1 MTSALKISVFALIA
15 ATAGLLAA
23 TPAEALLEKHNCSF
37 CHSLHG
43 GPTSGGS
50 TQFVPEFSPTNVEVL
65 CLGCHF
71 NAVDGSLPPYNSDT
85 DGIPAAAVQPHRS
98 DGSHPEFHVT
108 CIDCHEHHD
117 NLENWLSDP
126 SAPLHQTHDAAF
138 PGIPGVNQKMIGSK
152 DPDGLTPYAVIRT
165 REKDFD
171 RNGIPDRD
179 NTVVQTC
186 NDLIVNDC
194 YTEERRYVVFEQF
207 QPATQ
212 LHAWAENTGILEDP
226 FDFLGATDPIVVRTN
241 ESDSGALAAGANNWS
256 AHDSLC
262 GMCHTQTANHN
273 LLTGGGL
280 AHNDTRRCTD
290 CHTHDTCFD
299 RSSCGTPVPEAPAR
313 DLHVVAG
320 TLVAIPASVSPG
332 QTVTLSVD
340 VENLGD
346 RFEGVDV
353 RFSSDIEGFIGRT
366 RVELDE
372 LNSGGEFATA
382 SFDWVTSAGGN
393 HDITAQ
399 IEPQLSEVDTTNN
412 AVTVVDLVTVQIVH
426 DVAVTSVS
434 APSPILQGNTE
445 TVSVDVAN
453 PGGFPETFDVTL
465 VSDLDGTIG
474 TQSSG
479 ALASGGST
487 TLTFAWDTTGAT
499 LGTHTL
505 TATAAHDNGDGGTDA
520 NSGNDSANTTSVV
533 TVPTHDVAVDSVTAP
548 DTTQGN
554 TVTVSV
560 DVSNPG
566 TFDETF
572 NVTLFDDTEG
582 GTVAVPTQSSGLL
595 SSGATTT
602 LNYDWTPTTLGTHTL
617 RAVADTV
624 PGETITAN
632 NTQTTTAAVTAPATV
647 PVVESTVE
655 SSGNGTT
662 TTVNTTATRP
672 DNDVYIVVGSKD
684 GDTVWTSIPADW
696 GTAIY
701 DVAMG
706 TQARHTVWAF
716 KGASVP
722 ASYTIGHDNEV
733 TEFTFMHLTGANG
746 DDIVEAFNSASGS
759 GTTATAPAATPTNGT
774 TLLIRTFGADRRTLG
789 NSSEGTTDVN
799 VGAGGAGDVS
809 LVVSHTDGPAGGV
822 STGTATSA
830 LSASDEWAAG
840 TLCINPQ

>member
-1 MTSALKISVFALIA
+1 MTRALKTSVFALIA
-15 ATAGLLAA
+15 ATTGLLAA
-23 TPAEALLEKHNCSF
+23 TPAEALLDKHNCSF

-43 GPTSGGS
+43 GPTPGGS

-85 DGIPAAAVQPHRS
+85 DGVPAAAVQPHRS

-117 NLENWLSDP
+117 NMENWLSDA
-126 SAPLHQTHDAAF
+126 SAPPHQTHDAAF

-212 LHAWAENTGILEDP
+212 LHAWAENTGVLEDP
-226 FDFLGATDPIVVRTN
+226 LVFLGATDPIVVRTN
-241 ESDSGALAAGANNWS
+241 ESDSGALADGTNNWS

-280 AHNDTRRCTD
+280 AHNDTRRCTE

-299 RSSCGTPVPEAPAR
+299 RSSCGTPVPEQPAR

-320 TLVAIPASVSPG
+320 TLVAVPASVSPG

-353 RFSSDIEGFIGRT
+353 RFSSEIEGFIGRA

-487 TLTFAWDTTGAT
+487 TLNFSWNTTGAT

-505 TATAAHDNGDGGTDA
+505 TATAAHDPGDGGTDNNA
-520 NSGNDSANTTSVV
+520 ANDSANTTSVV
-533 TVPTHDVAVDSVTAP
+533 TLPTHDVAADSVTAP
-548 DTTQGN
+548 ASTPQGDIAVVNVDVRNAGTFNEIITVRLYDDTDDPGRTTPIDGAKSSANLTPGGTETLTFNWDTTGASIATHTLTAIAAHDDGDGGTDSN
-554 TVTVSV
+554 AANDSASTTAEVTAVTTVADVSVTITGDGGSCQAPCIRPVEV
-560 DVSNPG
+560 DVSNAGP
-566 TFDETF
+566 DDISS
-572 NVTLFDDTEG
+572 VTVELSSDLDGLLNTNTTGIILSG
-582 GTVAVPTQSSGLL
+582 GTVII
-595 SSGATTT
+595 T
-602 LNYDWTPTTLGTHTL
+602 LDWTIDGTTSAGRHELT
-617 RAVADTV
+617 VVTV
-624 PGETITAN
+624 PLDLGGQDPDTTNNTDTIT
-632 NTQTTTAAVTAPATV
+632 
-647 PVVESTVE
+647 SRR
-655 SSGNGTT
+655 
-662 TTVNTTATRP
+662 VN
-672 DNDVYIVVGSKD
+672 
-684 GDTVWTSIPADW
+684 
-696 GTAIY
+696 
-701 DVAMG
+701 
-706 TQARHTVWAF
+706 
-716 KGASVP
+716 
-722 ASYTIGHDNEV
+722 
-733 TEFTFMHLTGANG
+733 
-746 DDIVEAFNSASGS
+746 
-759 GTTATAPAATPTNGT
+759 
-774 TLLIRTFGADRRTLG
+774 
-789 NSSEGTTDVN
+789 
-799 VGAGGAGDVS
+799 
-809 LVVSHTDGPAGGV
+809 
-822 STGTATSA
+822 
-830 LSASDEWAAG
+830 
-840 TLCINPQ
+840 